1 MASSTFDPQPY
12 CIPGEITVHEV
23 VGLGSEVV
31 CNFDGV
37 GQSMVCA
44 ALDTWFGEDCPAPK
58 TLGTTNSALV
68 GTVGATSGVSTQPKP
83 QAFRIKRK

>member
-23 VGLGSEVV
+23 AGLGSEVV
-31 CNFDGV
+31 WNFDGV

-44 ALDTWFGEDCPAPK
+44 ALDTWFGEDCPAHK
-58 TLGTTNSALV
+58 TSGTTISVLF
-68 GTVGATSGVSTQPKP
+68 GMVGATSRVSTQP
-83 QAFRIKRK
+83 